1 MFGGLRIGVGI
12 RSVLNTQL
20 QSQHVDCAKKL
31 FAPVGERCAGDSAE
45 SFMIRRKIWLHY
57 HTIRL
62 SVEILAIFGTAAL
75 IGYWIVQTSR

>member
-1 MFGGLRIGVGI
+1 LAGCVSEWESARLVGSRCSANI
-12 RSVLNTQL
+12 LIL
-20 QSQHVDCAKKL
+20 QKKL

-57 HTIRL
+57 HAIRL

>member
-1 MFGGLRIGVGI
+1 MGSRCSANALIVQKNFLRRLANAVQEI
-12 RSVLNTQL
+12 
-20 QSQHVDCAKKL
+20 
-31 FAPVGERCAGDSAE
+31 SAE
-45 SFMIRRKIWLHY
+45 SVMIRRKIWLHY